1 MSVKNVVIRPEV
13 ESDIKDAYE
22 WYEAQRKGLGEGF
35 LLCIEEALSRVSRN
49 PEIYSVVYKEVRRVL
64 IHRFPFVCF
73 SSKMKREFLCW
84 LFFMPEE
91 IQKRGK
97 AAHNIYTHGV

>member
-1 MSVKNVVIRPEV
+1 MIIRPEA

-49 PEIYSVVYKEVRRVL
+49 PEVYSAVYKNVRRVL
-64 IHRFPFVCF
+64 IHRFPFGIFFIESEESISVLAILHARRNP
-73 SSKMKREFLCW
+73 KMWKGR
-84 LFFMPEE
+84 
-91 IQKRGK
+91 
-97 AAHNIYTHGV
+97 T

>member
-1 MSVKNVVIRPEV
+1 MSVKNVVIRLEA

-64 IHRFPFVCF
+64 IHRFPFGV
-73 SSKMKREFLCW
+73 
-84 LFFMPEE
+84 FFIENEE
-91 IQKRGK
+91 RVSVLTVLHARRNPKTWKGR
-97 AAHNIYTHGV
+97 T